1 MRPLSGIT
9 VVTLEH
15 AIAAP
20 FATRQ
25 LADLGARVI
34 KVERPGVGDFARG
47 YDERMRG
54 LASQTADE
62 VLRRLDDAQI
72 ANEQVNDMH
81 DVWQHP
87 QLRARKRWREIDS
100 PSGRIPAL
108 LPPGAE
114 NGRRAGAWPAHEFH
128 SRESRLFR
136 GRDRRTEAGT
146 CDLIRNLAPQRQP

>member
-72 ANEQVNDMH
+72 AN
-81 DVWQHP
+81 
-87 QLRARKRWREIDS
+87 A
-100 PSGRIPAL
+100 
-108 LPPGAE
+108 
-114 NGRRAGAWPAHEFH
+114 
-128 SRESRLFR
+128 
-136 GRDRRTEAGT
+136 
-146 CDLIRNLAPQRQP
+146 